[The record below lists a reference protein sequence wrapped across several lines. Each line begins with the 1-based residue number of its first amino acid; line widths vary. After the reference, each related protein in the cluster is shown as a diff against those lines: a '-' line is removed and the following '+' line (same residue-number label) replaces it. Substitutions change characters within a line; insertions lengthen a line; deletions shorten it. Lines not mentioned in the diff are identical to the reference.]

1 MSASE
6 IFPAKVIAISQ
17 ATKRIKTFRLDY
29 GTHPYLFK
37 PGQWIDLYGQKEKE
51 IGGYTITS
59 SIYDTG
65 FIDLAV
71 RESSTHP
78 VTQYLH
84 NQVKVGDEVMITQGQ
99 GKFFL
104 TPELMNRPLTL
115 IAGGI
120 GVTPLLSMFRSVD
133 KTKNNLKLFY
143 SVSSDEDILFKEELA
158 PYATF
163 TVTKNASAD
172 WNGERSRI
180 NLDLL
185 KKYEANFDSHFFI
198 CGPRPMIDAISKEL
212 TDYGVPKD
220 HVHYEKWW

>member
-1 MSASE
+1 MNNEE
-6 IFPAKVIAISQ
+6 IFPAKVTAISQ
-17 ATKRIKTFRLDY
+17 ATRRIKTFRLDY
-29 GTHPYLFK
+29 GDHSYSFK

-59 SIYDTG
+59 SIHDTG

-71 RESSTHP
+71 RESITHP

-84 NQVKVGDEVMITQGQ
+84 NEIKAGDVVMITQGQ

-104 TPELMNRPLTL
+104 TPELMTTPLTL

-133 KTKNNLKLFY
+133 KIKNELKLFY

-158 PYATF
+158 PYTTF
-163 TVTKNASAD
+163 TVTKNPSTQ
-172 WNGERSRI
+172 WSGERSRI
-180 NLDLL
+180 NLDFL
-185 KKYEANFDSHFFI
+185 KKHEANFNSHFFI
-198 CGPRPMIDAISKEL
+198 CGPRPMIDSISKEL
-212 TDYGVPKD
+212 IDFGVPKD
-220 HVHYEKWW
+220 HIHYEKWW

>member
-1 MSASE
+1 MTNQE
-6 IFPAKVIAISQ
+6 IFPAKVTAISQ

-29 GTHPYLFK
+29 GAHPYTFK
-37 PGQWIDLYGQKEKE
+37 PGQWVDLYGQKEKE

-59 SIYDTG
+59 SIHDKG

-71 RESSTHP
+71 RESATHP

-84 NQVKVGDEVMITQGQ
+84 NQVKVGDEVMITDGQ

-104 TPELMNRPLTL
+104 TPELMETPLTL

-158 PYATF
+158 PYTTF
-163 TVTKNASAD
+163 TVTKNPTSY
-172 WNGERSRI
+172 WSRERSRI

-185 KKYEANFDSHFFI
+185 KKYETNFSSHFFI

-212 TDYGVPKD
+212 ADYGVAKD
-220 HVHYEKWW
+220 HIHYEKWW

>member
-1 MSASE
+1 
-6 IFPAKVIAISQ
+6 VIAISQ

-29 GTHPYLFK
+29 GDHNYSFK

-59 SIYDTG
+59 SIHDTG

-71 RESSTHP
+71 RESTTHP

-84 NQVKVGDEVMITQGQ
+84 NQVKVGDVVMITQGQ

-104 TPELMNRPLTL
+104 TPELMKTPLTL

-133 KTKNNLKLFY
+133 KTQTELNFFY
-143 SVSSDEDILFKEELA
+143 SVSSDTDIFFQEELA
-158 PYATF
+158 PYTTF
-163 TVTKNASAD
+163 TVTKNPSSQ

-185 KKYEANFDSHFFI
+185 KKYETNFNSHFFI
-198 CGPRPMIDAISKEL
+198 CGPRPMIDSISKEL
-212 TDYGVPKD
+212 IAYGVPKD
-220 HVHYEKWW
+220 HIHYEKWW

>member
-1 MSASE
+1 MSASD
-6 IFPAKVIAISQ
+6 IFPAKVVAISQ

-29 GTHPYLFK
+29 GTHPYRFN

-59 SIYDTG
+59 SIHDTG

-84 NQVKVGDEVMITQGQ
+84 TQVKVGDEVMITQGQ

-104 TPELMNRPLTL
+104 TPELMNKPLTL

-133 KTKNNLKLFY
+133 KTKTNLKLFY

-158 PYATF
+158 PYTTF
-163 TVTKNASAD
+163 TVTKNPTSH

-185 KKYEANFDSHFFI
+185 KKYETNFNSHFFI
-198 CGPRPMIDAISKEL
+198 CGPRPMIDAISNEL
-212 TDYGVPKD
+212 LDYGVPKD
-220 HVHYEKWW
+220 HIHYEKWW